1 MIDINYTLIVQMVNF
16 LTLMV
21 ILHFMLYRPMK
32 RLFDEREA
40 RVNGALAE
48 AESIRGKA
56 DATLKG
62 YEDAIKAAKADGHS
76 LFTSLCREGGNEQ
89 RRDMEEATEKAR
101 KDMEAMVAR
110 IAEESAGTREALS
123 REMAV
128 ISGTIASKLMGRPV

>member
-1 MIDINYTLIVQMVNF
+1 MIDINYTLVVQMVNF

-62 YEDAIKAAKADGHS
+62 YEDSIKTAKAEGHN
-76 LFTSLCREGGNEQ
+76 LFTSLCREGGNEH
-89 RRDMEEATEKAR
+89 RREVDEAVDKSRKEMEAT
-101 KDMEAMVAR
+101 VAQ
-110 IAEESAGTREALS
+110 IAEESTRAREALN
-123 REMAV
+123 REMGM
-128 ISGTIASKLMGRPV
+128 ISGSIASKLMGRPV